1 MPQPTQSYANH
12 ARYLPAWH
20 FFAMPIL
27 LVNVGVA
34 IGRLARSPSGG
45 AAWDVAVAAALLVG
59 VVAARVMALT
69 AQDRVIRLEER
80 HRLQRL
86 APPDFQPLIDQLTT
100 KQLVALRF
108 ASDGEV
114 VELARL
120 ALDGKLPDPK
130 SIKLAIRDWRADYR
144 RV

>member
-1 MPQPTQSYANH
+1 MPQPVQSYANH

-34 IGRLARSPSGG
+34 IGRLVRSPSGG
-45 AAWDVAVAAALLVG
+45 GAWDLAVASALFVAV
-59 VVAARVMALT
+59 VASRVMALT

-80 HRLQRL
+80 MRLQRL
-86 APPDFQPLIDQLTT
+86 APPDLQPRIDELTT
-100 KQLVALRF
+100 RQLVALRF

-120 ALDGKLPDPK
+120 TLDGKLPDPK
-130 SIKLAIRDWRADYR
+130 AIKLAIREWRADYR